1 MPEGRRLCGV
11 EVVWLMR
18 WQSGWATIDLRQQ
31 WCELKRKPHLTKWTL
46 VMAIKMRRLDTQ
58 AEAKPRD
65 KAVERSE

>member
-1 MPEGRRLCGV
+1 
-11 EVVWLMR
+11 MR